1 MEAEVELKR
10 QNWRSKLFAEIA
22 LKIHQASQVEAILQT
37 MVVEVQQMLQCDRV
51 LVYQFDG
58 RMQGSF
64 VVEAVAEGSYSL
76 LGKTVTDPCFKTH
89 YYTKYLEGRTSAIAD
104 VETAPISRCHRQLL
118 SQFDVRANLVVPIIQ
133 PNVGTGQA
141 ANPLNPLNSLN
152 SLNSSSLPKQTQQT
166 NLLQQTN
173 DSPLSNQT
181 NHLWGLLI
189 AHHCQGPREWQT
201 FELDL
206 LQQIAIQVGV
216 ALGQS
221 RLMSALRESEARYAL
236 AVRGA
241 NDGLWDWDLLTNRVY
256 FSPRWKALLGYRESE
271 VGDQPQEWLDR
282 VHVDD
287 QAQLKAALDAHLQG
301 RSDHFESE
309 HRMRHA
315 DGSLRW
321 VLCRGL
327 AVRNELGHAQRMAG
341 SLADIHERKLVES
354 RLLHDAL
361 HDALTGLPNRA
372 LFIDRLGQTI
382 AIARRQCDHHFAVLF
397 LDLDRFKVVNDSLG
411 HLCGDRLL
419 VELSNRLR
427 ACVRPQD
434 TVARLGGDE
443 FAILLTDLDQP
454 EVATRAAERIQLAL
468 KAPFDVDGHEFT
480 ITTSIGIAFGT
491 PEYARPGDVL
501 RDADLAMY
509 RAKELGRNCYAAFDR
524 SFRERVIAQL
534 HLERD
539 LRRAM
544 ERQEFFLVYQPIV
557 DLATGRV
564 ASLEALVRWRHPER
578 GLVNPV
584 EFIPM
589 AEETGTIIPL
599 GEWILR
605 EACQQ
610 MMVWLQAAPG
620 LRFPGTAQRLTV
632 SVNLSARQ
640 FTQPSLARS
649 IESTLAETGLPPQHL
664 KLEITESVVMADART
679 AEALLRKL
687 RDRGIQLSIDDFGTG
702 YSSLSYLQRFPIDT
716 IKIDRSFVTRSQNQ
730 ESNWSI
736 VRAIIALAE
745 SLGMDTVAEGIE
757 TIEQVSQLQILDCRY
772 GQGYWF
778 SRPVGGEVAGQLL
791 LQGFELPISPTLMEN
806 SPMNPLV

>member
-1 MEAEVELKR
+1 MIDRMEAEVELQR
-10 QNWRSKLFAEIA
+10 QYWRSKLFAEIA
-22 LKIHQASQVEAILQT
+22 LKIHQSSRVDTILQT
-37 MVVEVQQMLQCDRV
+37 MVTEVQRMLQCDRV
-51 LVYQFDG
+51 LVYQFDAQ
-58 RMQGSF
+58 RQGSF
-64 VVEAVAEGSYSL
+64 VVEATGNGPYSL
-76 LGKTVTDPCFKTH
+76 LGKTVSDPCFTTH
-89 YYTKYLEGRTSAIAD
+89 YHQKYLEGRTSAIDD
-104 VETAPISRCHRQLL
+104 VETARISVCHRQLL
-118 SQFDVRANLVVPIIQ
+118 RQFGVQANLVVPILQ
-133 PNVGTGQA
+133 PVIEPDRSQNR
-141 ANPLNPLNSLN
+141 
-152 SLNSSSLPKQTQQT
+152 
-166 NLLQQTN
+166 
-173 DSPLSNQT
+173 
-181 NHLWGLLI
+181 LWGLLL
-189 AHHCQGPREWQT
+189 AHHCQGPRQWQP
-201 FELDL
+201 FEQDL
-206 LQQIAIQVGV
+206 LQQIAVQAGV

-221 RLMSALRESEARYAL
+221 QLVSALRESEARYAL

-241 NDGLWDWDLLTNRVY
+241 NDGLWDWDFLTNRVY
-256 FSPRWKALLGYRESE
+256 FSPRWKALLGYRDSE

-282 VHVDD
+282 VYVDD
-287 QAQLKAALDAHLQG
+287 QAQLRAELDAHLQG

-309 HRMRHA
+309 HRIRHA
-315 DGSLRW
+315 DGSVRW

-327 AVRNELGHAQRMAG
+327 AIRDGRGHVLRMAG

-372 LFIDRLGQTI
+372 LFIDRLGQTM
-382 AIARRQCDHHFAVLF
+382 AIARRQRNHHFAVLF

-419 VELSNRLR
+419 VELANRLR
-427 ACVRPQD
+427 TCVRPQD

-454 EVATRAAERIQLAL
+454 EIATRAAERVQLAL

-544 ERQEFFLVYQPIV
+544 ERQEFFLTYQPIV

-564 ASLEALVRWRHPER
+564 ASLEALVRWHHPDR
-578 GLVNPV
+578 GLVSPA

-610 MMVWLQAAPG
+610 MMVWLQAIPSLRSAHGWAG
-620 LRFPGTAQRLTV
+620 LSV

-640 FTQPSLARS
+640 FTQPNLAQS
-649 IESTLAETGLPPQHL
+649 IEGIVAETGLPPQHL
-664 KLEITESVVMADART
+664 KLEITESVVMADAKT

-716 IKIDRSFVTRSQNQ
+716 IKIDRSFVTRSPDQ
-730 ESNWSI
+730 ESNWAI

-757 TIEQVSQLQILDCRY
+757 TIEQLRQLQSMDCSY

-778 SRPVGGEVAGQLL
+778 SRPIDGEATGQLL
-791 LQGFELPISPTLMEN
+791 LKTFELPRSPLA
-806 SPMNPLV
+806 LRGDDR

>member
-22 LKIHQASQVEAILQT
+22 LKIHQASQVETVLQT
-37 MVVEVQQMLQCDRV
+37 MVAEVQQMLQCDRV

-64 VVEAVAEGSYSL
+64 VVESVAEKGYSL

-89 YYTKYLEGRTSAIAD
+89 YCTKYLEGRTSAITD
-104 VETAPISRCHRQLL
+104 VETARISRCHRQLL
-118 SQFDVRANLVVPIIQ
+118 RQFSVRANLVVPILQ
-133 PNVGTGQA
+133 PNVETEQA
-141 ANPLNPLNSLN
+141 VGGPSQPSL
-152 SLNSSSLPKQTQQT
+152 LDQVNSSP
-166 NLLQQTN
+166 
-173 DSPLSNQT
+173 PLT
-181 NHLWGLLI
+181 PPTRGMHLWGLLI
-189 AHHCQGPREWQT
+189 VHHCREPREWQP

-206 LQQIAIQVGV
+206 LQQIAIQAGV

-221 RLMSALRESEARYAL
+221 RLLSALRESEARYAL

-241 NDGLWDWDLLTNRVY
+241 NDGLWDWDLSTNRVY

-282 VHVDD
+282 VHVSD

-327 AVRNELGHAQRMAG
+327 AVRNDLGHALRMAG

-372 LFIDRLGQTI
+372 LFVDRLGQTI
-382 AIARRQCDHHFAVLF
+382 AIARRQCDYHFAVLF

-443 FAILLTDLDQP
+443 FAILLTSLDQLDI
-454 EVATRAAERIQLAL
+454 AIRAAERIQSAL
-468 KAPFDVDGHEFT
+468 EAPFNVDGHEFT

-544 ERQEFFLVYQPIV
+544 ERHEFFLVYQPIV

-564 ASLEALVRWRHPER
+564 ASFEALVRWHHPER
-578 GLVNPV
+578 GLVNPT

-610 MMVWLQAAPG
+610 MMVWLQAAPWM
-620 LRFPGTAQRLTV
+620 RFPGTAQQLTV

-640 FTQPSLARS
+640 FTQPNLARL

-664 KLEITESVVMADART
+664 KLEITETVVMADAKT

-716 IKIDRSFVTRSQNQ
+716 IKIDRSFVTRSPAQ

-757 TIEQVSQLQILDCRY
+757 TIEQVTQLQLLDCRY

-778 SRPVGGEVAGQLL
+778 SRPVDGEAAGQLL
-791 LQGFELPISPTLMEN
+791 LKGFELPIVPRLLEN
-806 SPMNPLV
+806 SPLTPSSS